1 MINNKEKKNISL
13 KKFAAGFIIASSIL
27 LTSCENN
34 NNLTEAT
41 TYNDENQELDKLLIK
56 QEQLNK
62 ELATLFKQNKITNFR
77 ITSYGNSIASG
88 YSMVRTTKPLL
99 LRNETLST
107 VMKENE
113 IIMDMHHFARAQ
125 NNNDERLFEWL
136 ITNIKES
143 EIHKLNRNDY
153 NDGKTSMATNGLT
166 PELLDKY
173 YPLNIENDMGL
184 QDIILEYNPNMANIV
199 IYNGCTGSFLDNV
212 TRNGKLTEKLTY
224 GINRDTY
231 GLEAILKYIQSENR
245 INNTN
250 TQVYIC
256 GVPNFLGIN
265 ISEIINKKLKNIAE
279 KYSNVN
285 YIEPIKSKFFY
296 EPINSEKDNKLKPD
310 IHYNEEEYLELNNN
324 IIKSIIDNYLITEAI
339 INIDRQFYYFSS
351 NLEIEKQDLI
361 NNPDYVQSYIIQCLE
376 NESSK
381 ITDENMKK
389 EFYKK
394 AKEYL
399 ISRTPYDFHYLK
411 KNNINEACEKV
422 LTK

>member
-1 MINNKEKKNISL
+1 MINNKEKKNINL
-13 KKFAAGFIIASSIL
+13 KKITASFILASSIL

-34 NNLTEAT
+34 NNLTETA

-77 ITSYGNSIASG
+77 MTSYGNSIASG

-99 LRNETLST
+99 LRNETLPNI
-107 VMKENE
+107 MKENN
-113 IIMDMHHFARAQ
+113 ITLDVHHFARAQ

-136 ITNIKES
+136 VTNIKES

-153 NDGKTSMATNGLT
+153 SDGKTSMTTNGLT

-184 QDIILEYNPNMANIV
+184 QDIILEYNSNMANIV

-231 GLEAILKYIQSENR
+231 GLEAILKYIQTENR

-256 GVPNFLGIN
+256 GAPNFLGIN

-324 IIKSIIDNYLITEAI
+324 IIKSIIDNYLITDAM
-339 INIDRQFYYFSS
+339 INIDRQFYHFSS
-351 NLEIEKQDLI
+351 NLEIENQDLI

-381 ITDENMKK
+381 INDENIKK

-394 AKEYL
+394 IKEYL

-411 KNNINEACEKV
+411 KNNINEAYEKV

>member
-1 MINNKEKKNISL
+1 
-13 KKFAAGFIIASSIL
+13 
-27 LTSCENN
+27 
-34 NNLTEAT
+34 
-41 TYNDENQELDKLLIK
+41 
-56 QEQLNK
+56 
-62 ELATLFKQNKITNFR
+62 
-77 ITSYGNSIASG
+77 
-88 YSMVRTTKPLL
+88 
-99 LRNETLST
+99 
-107 VMKENE
+107 
-113 IIMDMHHFARAQ
+113 
-125 NNNDERLFEWL
+125 
-136 ITNIKES
+136 
-143 EIHKLNRNDY
+143 
-153 NDGKTSMATNGLT
+153 
-166 PELLDKY
+166 
-173 YPLNIENDMGL
+173 MGL

-199 IYNGCTGSFLDNV
+199 IYNGCTGSFLDNI

-351 NLEIEKQDLI
+351 NLEIENQDLI

-381 ITDENMKK
+381 ITDENIKK

-394 AKEYL
+394 IKEYL